1 MVYSTTMVKLGMLD
15 PIAGSQRG
23 VSPCS
28 HDKMLEVEVRIAA
41 ALEILNTHRM
51 QTSCE
56 VPGGGKPPYNPI
68 KWKNLPIRN
77 PNINRSNTKLVLVVA
92 KIQQK
97 PKI

>member
-28 HDKMLEVEVRIAA
+28 QDKMLEVEVRIAA

-56 VPGGGKPPYNPI
+56 VPGGGKPHI
-68 KWKNLPIRN
+68 IL
-77 PNINRSNTKLVLVVA
+77 SNG
-92 KIQQK
+92 KISQLGT
-97 PKI
+97 PT